1 MAKHFTTIILLPTII
16 FLDLASGLTIPENV
30 KNFHKKAEKLV
41 AENPNQFDAY
51 NYMVSLSNVN
61 LRVNIEKNKTKN
73 ADHAQVT
80 VAINELLCLKNGSAQ
95 ISMFFTSNE

>member
-1 MAKHFTTIILLPTII
+1 MF

-51 NYMVSLSNVN
+51 NNMVSLS
-61 LRVNIEKNKTKN
+61 K
-73 ADHAQVT
+73 
-80 VAINELLCLKNGSAQ
+80 C
-95 ISMFFTSNE
+95 

>member
-1 MAKHFTTIILLPTII
+1 MAKHFKIIILLLTII

-51 NYMVSLSNVN
+51 NHMVSL
-61 LRVNIEKNKTKN
+61 TK
-73 ADHAQVT
+73 
-80 VAINELLCLKNGSAQ
+80 C
-95 ISMFFTSNE
+95 

>member
-30 KNFHKKAEKLV
+30 ENFYKKAEKLV
-41 AENPNQFDAY
+41 AENPDQFDAY
-51 NYMVSLSNVN
+51 NHMVSVCQNIN

-73 ADHAQVT
+73 AGHAQAT
-80 VAINELLCLKNGSAQ
+80 VAIN
-95 ISMFFTSNE
+95 